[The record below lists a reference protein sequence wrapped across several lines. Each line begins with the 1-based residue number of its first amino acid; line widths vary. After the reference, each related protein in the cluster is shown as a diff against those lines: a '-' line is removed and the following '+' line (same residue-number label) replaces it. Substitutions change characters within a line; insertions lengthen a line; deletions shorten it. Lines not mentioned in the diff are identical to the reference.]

1 MAFDVAGFV
10 FAGGLVLVLFV
21 LWKRNRRD
29 KEYGQVPYDYIDK
42 DFEKGIGPK
51 KFSYNELARVTNDF
65 NDKEKLC
72 QGGFGGVYKFFL
84 GIITLCSLVVC
95 L

>member
-1 MAFDVAGFV
+1 MAFDDAGFV

-51 KFSYNELARVTNDF
+51 KFS
-65 NDKEKLC
+65 
-72 QGGFGGVYKFFL
+72 
-84 GIITLCSLVVC
+84 
-95 L
+95 